1 MEYQNSNSKS
11 KKLNKCKSTRYR
23 NRKKAELAALN
34 LLNDSTV
41 GTSSL
46 YDNASD
52 QFQAKIKLPTVEENN
67 LIVPTSN
74 KSFDYVSDSI
84 DSLESGLNTN
94 TLDDNLKETTNNNII
109 EDDYEDLNS
118 STSEPEDFEN
128 DCENLNLT
136 IALWALRYRISH
148 KALSELLKSL
158 KKFPSFSTKNLPK
171 DARTLLNT
179 PKSTSVQEMGD
190 GAYYHFSIKSEVELL
205 LQNDKENNIP
215 KTLLLVVGID
225 GLPLTTNPPS
235 QLWPIL
241 GYFFNVKEKRPNVFI
256 IGAYF
261 GKTKPIN
268 SNSFLL
274 QFVNEMNELFDTGVT
289 HNNHHVN
296 VILHALICD
305 TPAKSFVLNTKG
317 HTGKNS
323 CVRCTITGE
332 WSKKRVCFPD
342 LDCPMRSHQSFISY
356 EDKKYH
362 QGETILTK
370 IPKINIS
377 SSIPYDYMHLNCIGV
392 LKKLLLFWVHK
403 KHDLNL
409 PSQLVTVMDNKLKFL
424 SSYIPV
430 EFQRKT
436 NEYSRMHPLRD
447 VSRWKASELRQC
459 LLYTGIVVFQN
470 VVKKEV
476 YNHFVVL
483 SVAMR
488 ILLVKCTNY
497 FNNYANL
504 LLRQFIVTFK
514 SLYGQSYVSHNI
526 HALPMSSS

>member
-1 MEYQNSNSKS
+1 MEYQHSNSKS

-23 NRKKAELAALN
+23 NRKKAAIDALN
-34 LLNDSTV
+34 LLNDSSV

-46 YDNASD
+46 YDNASN
-52 QFQAKIKLPTVEENN
+52 QFQVKIKSPTVEHNN
-67 LIVPTSN
+67 LIVSTSD
-74 KSFDYVSDSI
+74 KSFVYDSDSI
-84 DSLESGLNTN
+84 NSLESGLNTN
-94 TLDDNLKETTNNNII
+94 TLDDNFKETTNNNLI

-118 STSEPEDFEN
+118 NISEPEDFEN
-128 DCENLNLT
+128 DCENFNLT

-205 LQNDKENNIP
+205 LQNYKENNTP

-261 GKTKPIN
+261 GKSKPSN

-289 HNNHHVN
+289 YNNHHVK

-332 WSKKRVCFPD
+332 WSKKRVCFPV

-356 EDKKYH
+356 KDKKYH

-403 KHDLNL
+403 KHDLKL
-409 PSQLVTVMDNKLKFL
+409 PSQLVTVMDNKLKLL

-436 NEYSRMHPLRD
+436 NEYSRMHPL
-447 VSRWKASELRQC
+447 
-459 LLYTGIVVFQN
+459 LYIYIYT
-470 VVKKEV
+470 
-476 YNHFVVL
+476 L
-483 SVAMR
+483 
-488 ILLVKCTNY
+488 
-497 FNNYANL
+497 
-504 LLRQFIVTFK
+504 
-514 SLYGQSYVSHNI
+514 
-526 HALPMSSS
+526 